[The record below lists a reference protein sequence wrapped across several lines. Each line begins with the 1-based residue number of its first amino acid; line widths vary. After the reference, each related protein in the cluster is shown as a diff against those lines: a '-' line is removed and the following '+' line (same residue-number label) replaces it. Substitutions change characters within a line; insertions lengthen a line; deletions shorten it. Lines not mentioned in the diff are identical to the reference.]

1 MTIMK
6 RTAWWL
12 ALLSICAFA
21 MPLEAVVHM
30 PSVASAAESRADIIT
45 HTGESDSL
53 QQRGVQSQAEIDQ
66 VTNLINQAEDHLKQ
80 RRYAEAEP
88 LYKHA
93 LAIIEKAVG
102 PNHPVFVAML
112 NKLATIYLLQR
123 KYAEAEPLYRR
134 ALEIREKAL
143 GSDHPGVGTNLWELA
158 NLHKARGNYAEA
170 ESLFKRVMEILEKKL
185 DPNDPRLGT
194 CLMDYADLLHKMN
207 RDGEAAKLKTWA
219 AEIRAKAAVKKQD

>member
-1 MTIMK
+1 MTIG
-6 RTAWWL
+6 TVWWL

-21 MPLEAVVHM
+21 MPLEAVIRM
-30 PSVASAAESRADIIT
+30 PSVASAAESRANIIT
-45 HTGESDSL
+45 HTGENNSL
-53 QQRGVQSQAEIDQ
+53 QQRGAQSQAEIDQ

-88 LYKHA
+88 LYKRA

-112 NKLATIYLLQR
+112 NKLATLYREQG

-143 GSDHPGVGTNLWELA
+143 GPDHPEVGTNLLGLA
-158 NLHKARGNYAEA
+158 NLYKARGNYAEA
-170 ESLFKRVMEILEKKL
+170 ESLFKRAMGIFEKKL

-194 CLMDYADLLHKMN
+194 CLMDYADLLHKTN
-207 RDGEAAKLKTWA
+207 RDGEAAKLETRA
-219 AEIRAKAAVKKQD
+219 AEIRAKAAAKKQD